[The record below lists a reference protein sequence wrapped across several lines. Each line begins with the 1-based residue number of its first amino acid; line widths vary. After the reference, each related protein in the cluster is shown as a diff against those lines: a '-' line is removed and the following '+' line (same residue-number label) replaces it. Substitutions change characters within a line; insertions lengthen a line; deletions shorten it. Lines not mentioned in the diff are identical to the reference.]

1 MATAPPTV
9 TFTSVAE
16 VCTHLRNGARRLLRK
31 VPELELAAQN
41 GHCAMFAS
49 MIKDKELGGDAYLIR
64 TCGQALVG
72 LPELE
77 MTVPSVYMNA
87 ANQIFADLMA
97 YALDELA
104 AGRTRAE
111 LDKFRV
117 GRQVAA
123 ARFGFAYVV
132 ESCPEGEWPPIWR
145 KFRKARG
152 APFEAL
158 KLSFMGV
165 HHVAHCCGYCQAPLD
180 MRTAPTTCDYCKRM
194 YYCSPACKRMDV
206 QHENL
211 CQQGYL
217 QARGYQPSSRG
228 GDGRIGASGDA
239 RVCSACKSTLS
250 SSSFSAKQYKAKAS
264 KRRCMACISSM
275 Q

>member
-1 MATAPPTV
+1 MAAAPTV

-123 ARFGFAYVV
+123 ARFGFAWSSAGR
-132 ESCPEGEWPPIWR
+132 SCATGAGLGRPDAPKAPP
-145 KFRKARG
+145 ARPRWG
-152 APFEAL
+152 P
-158 KLSFMGV
+158 K
-165 HHVAHCCGYCQAPLD
+165 APLKALAGSLAARRSRSRSPRFASSHASSTSRHRRKSD
-180 MRTAPTTCDYCKRM
+180 RAPSWSLSAMR
-194 YYCSPACKRMDV
+194 
-206 QHENL
+206 
-211 CQQGYL
+211 
-217 QARGYQPSSRG
+217 ARPPR
-228 GDGRIGASGDA
+228 
-239 RVCSACKSTLS
+239 
-250 SSSFSAKQYKAKAS
+250 
-264 KRRCMACISSM
+264 
-275 Q
+275 